1 MKRFISLFLAIT
13 TIMAFY
19 ASEPVKVTWEL
30 IGYNSE
36 SKSSL
41 CAFTFSNESGKIL
54 TDNWAFYFNSF
65 PRVYTPAEGENVKF
79 ELVQT
84 GYNKIVPTEGFNL
97 ESGKSVTVKY
107 WMKGSLI
114 AISYAPD
121 GGHITIDN
129 SDPYPATINHK
140 PLQIGTFP
148 TTDIFPTAE
157 RLYNLYESVNQSA
170 TGNPFEIIPGLKSVE
185 VKAGMCS
192 IEALKIVCDDSFNEE
207 KRYAEEFLHNLGLIS
222 ESNDAT
228 KVQLQLLSRADTH
241 RSEGKSNN
249 EYYEIQIYSDCIAVK
264 GVSRDAILN
273 GVKSLI
279 CILRNNK
286 EIATLPQA
294 RICDFPDLHHRGVML
309 DIARNYYAL
318 NDIKRLLKELSL
330 YKINRLQFHIADD
343 EGWRLEIPGLP
354 ELTDICGRR
363 GLTTTEDE
371 FMCQFY
377 AGNGNPDANTTSNG
391 YIRRS
396 EFVDFLKYAKSLG
409 ILVIPEIETPGHARA
424 AIIAMKARYK
434 KYIATSPEEANKYR
448 NFDLNDS
455 TYYTSVQGY
464 HDNVLNVAEEGTY
477 RFLEKVFDEII
488 MMYEEAD
495 AEMPYLHVGGDEVA
509 KNPWTK
515 SPSVQAFMTKHG
527 YTTTHEMEEYF
538 ITRIADMMD
547 AKGYKI
553 GGWQEAAMRHSE
565 PIHNRLRDKFGGI
578 NCWETVPDWGGD
590 TIPYSIANNGYNV
603 ILCNVGNFYLDMSY
617 NAHPAERGLHWGGY
631 VDEYRAWDARPFSIY
646 ESSTLKLNGKPLD
659 MEHIADGKPQ
669 LTSESQ
675 KRIKGVQG
683 QLFAETIRS
692 FEQVEYLLF
701 PKIFGL
707 AERAWNTEQLEWQ
720 SKSQFNRFIGTELLP
735 QLEEMKFNYR
745 VGMPGIVKKDGKV
758 YMNSAYPQAEIRYT
772 TDGSEP
778 NANSKLWTKPVKI
791 KAKKIKAKAF
801 YLGKESYVTE
811 L

>member
-1 MKRFISLFLAIT
+1 MKRFIALFLAIT
-13 TIMAFY
+13 TIMLFNAK
-19 ASEPVKVTWEL
+19 EPVKVAWEL
-30 IGYNSE
+30 VGYNSE

-41 CAFTFSNESGKIL
+41 CAFTFTNESGNTL
-54 TDNWAFYFNSF
+54 TDNRAFYFNSF

-84 GYNKIVPTEGFNL
+84 GYNKLVPTEAFRL
-97 ESGKSVTVKY
+97 EPGKSVTVRY

-121 GGHITIDN
+121 GGHVTIDN
-129 SDPYPATINHK
+129 GDPLPATIAHK
-140 PLQIGTFP
+140 PLQMGTFP

-157 RLYNLYESVNQSA
+157 RLYNLYESVNKPT
-170 TGNPFEIIPGLKSVE
+170 TGNTFEIIPGLKSVE
-185 VKAGMCS
+185 VKTGTCP
-192 IEALKIVCDDSFNEE
+192 IKALKIVCDDTFSEE
-207 KRYAEEFLHNLGLIS
+207 KHYAEDFLRSLGLLS
-222 ESNDAT
+222 DNGT
-228 KVQLQLLSRADTH
+228 KVQLQLLSRSDATKA
-241 RSEGKSNN
+241 EGKSNS
-249 EYYEIQIYSDCIAVK
+249 EYYEIEVTSDCIAVR
-264 GVSRDAILN
+264 GVSREAISN

-286 EIATLPQA
+286 DVATLPQVL
-294 RICDFPDLHHRGVML
+294 ICDFPDLHHRGVML
-309 DIARNYYAL
+309 DVARNYYAL

-343 EGWRLEIPGLP
+343 EGWRLEVPGLP

-377 AGNGNPDANTTSNG
+377 AGNGDPNANTTSNG

-396 EFVDFLKYAKSLG
+396 EFVDFLKYTKMLG
-409 ILVIPEIETPGHARA
+409 IQVIPEIETPGHARA
-424 AIIAMKARYK
+424 AITAMKARYK
-434 KYIATSPEEANKYR
+434 KYIATDPQEANRYR

-495 AEMPYLHVGGDEVA
+495 AVMPYLHVGGDEVA

-515 SPSVQAFMTKHG
+515 SPSVQALMAEKG
-527 YTTTHEMEEYF
+527 YKTTHEVEEYF
-538 ITRIADMMD
+538 ITRIADMIY
-547 AKGYKI
+547 AKGYEL

-565 PIHNRLRDKFGGI
+565 DVHSKLRGKFGGI

-669 LTSESQ
+669 LNEVS
-675 KRIKGVQG
+675 KKYIKGVQG
-683 QLFAETIRS
+683 QLFAETIRG
-692 FEQVEYLLF
+692 FDQVEYLLF
-701 PKIFGL
+701 PKVFGL
-707 AERAWNTEQLEWQ
+707 AERAWNTEPLDWQ

-745 VGMPGIVKKDGKV
+745 IGMPGIVEKGGKI
-758 YMNSAYPQAEIRYT
+758 YMNCAYPQAEIRYT

-791 KAKKIKAKAF
+791 KATKIKAKAF